1 MGYLDPQTQAVA
13 QLDSN
18 TCINNSSFFFA
29 VDVLM
34 DDPCCS
40 SSAADQKQSLRK
52 MYFPMIISPKS
63 VLLLLEF
70 NSCGF

>member
-13 QLDSN
+13 QLQLDSN
-18 TCINNSSFFFA
+18 TCINNSSCFFA

-52 MYFPMIISPKS
+52 VIFLTFPAD
-63 VLLLLEF
+63 F
-70 NSCGF
+70 